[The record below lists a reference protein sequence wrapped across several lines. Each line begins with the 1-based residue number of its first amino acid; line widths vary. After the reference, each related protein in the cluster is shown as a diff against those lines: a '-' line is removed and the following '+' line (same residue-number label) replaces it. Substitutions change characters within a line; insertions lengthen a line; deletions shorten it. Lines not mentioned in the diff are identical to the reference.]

1 MIAAPSLRGV
11 CAAVITPVDS
21 SLRPDPNLAIPY
33 YRDLLARGCDG
44 LNVLGTTGEAFSLSV
59 DDRLRF
65 MESVA
70 GSDLPRDRM
79 MVGTGASALGDAIR
93 LTAAAFRL
101 GFGAALIMP
110 PFFFRDVT
118 DDGVVRFFDLLFAAV
133 HPPEG
138 RTFLYNFPQMSG
150 VRFHPQLVD
159 RLMQAFPGVIAGMK
173 DSSNDTALQEAVA
186 KLRPELAIFPSS
198 EAYLTASRTNGFAGC
213 ISGSVALWPELAAS
227 VWRGDA
233 ESQPRLSAQRAALAG
248 FSLINAVRYLA
259 ARRAKDPA
267 WERCLP
273 PLSPLSKE
281 AALLLADALER
292 GRAD

>member
-11 CAAVITPVDS
+11 CAAVITPVDA

-33 YRDLLARGCDG
+33 YRDLLARGCDA

-79 MVGTGASALGDAIR
+79 MVGTGAAALGDAIR

-101 GFGAALIMP
+101 GFGAALVMP

-118 DDGVVRFFDLLFAAV
+118 DDGVVRFFELLFAAV
-133 HPPEG
+133 HPPQG

-159 RLMQAFPGVIAGMK
+159 RLMSAFPDVVAGIK
-173 DSSNDTALQEAVA
+173 DSSNDSALQEAIA
-186 KLRPELAIFPSS
+186 KVRPELAIFPSS
-198 EAYLTASRTNGFAGC
+198 EAYLTVARTNGFAGC
-213 ISGSVALWPELAAS
+213 ISGSVALWPELAAD
-227 VWRGDA
+227 VWRG
-233 ESQPRLSAQRAALAG
+233 ENEKQERLGALRASLAG
-248 FSLINAVRYLA
+248 FSLINCVRFLT
-259 ARRAKDPA
+259 ARRANDPA

-273 PLSPLSKE
+273 PLSPLSRESAILLTE
-281 AALLLADALER
+281 ALDEV
-292 GRAD
+292 